1 VRRQLNT
8 VAQTKLV
15 RPSPSCENADIAE
28 VAIQRTP
35 CHIHFVQSMNS
46 LHSPSSIAWDL
57 SGDEPAHWYEP
68 ASSRK
73 EDPP

>member
-15 RPSPSCENADIAE
+15 GPSPSCENADIAE

-46 LHSPSSIAWDL
+46 CTRRRQSLGIAPGAEL
-57 SGDEPAHWYEP
+57 AHWYEP